1 MKKLYKKKILVVGG
15 SGFLGTNIIKKI
27 NKKKNLIIATQFK
40 NKKFYKVKNIKY
52 LRGDLR
58 NISFCR
64 KITNSIDIVFM
75 CSAVSSG
82 AKDIEK
88 NPMLHV
94 DDNIKMNLNIIKAAA
109 ENKIKKFI
117 FISSNVV
124 YPNHKKPMSESDVD
138 YSLFK
143 KYFNVGW
150 MKIFSEKLCEMY
162 KHKMKILIVRPANLY
177 GPHDKF
183 NPTKSKV
190 IPSLIKKFEEKKL
203 IKIWGDGN
211 DIKDFMYVEDF
222 VDALLLIVKKYK
234 KFTILNVGTGKSIKL
249 KKIIN
254 FLVKYY
260 NNINIA
266 FDKKKPTMVPI
277 RRININK
284 FKNLTKYKF
293 QFSIEKGLEKTIKW
307 YRENN

>member
-1 MKKLYKKKILVVGG
+1 LKKLYKKKILVVGG
-15 SGFLGTNIIKKI
+15 SGFLGTNIIKKLD
-27 NKKKNLIIATQFK
+27 KKKNLISSTKFS
-40 NKKFYKVKNIKY
+40 NKIFYKFKNIKY
-52 LRGDLR
+52 SKGDLR
-58 NISFCR
+58 DLDFCR
-64 KITNSIDIVFM
+64 KITNSMDIVFM

-88 NPMLHV
+88 TPMLHV
-94 DDNIKMNLNIIKAAA
+94 DDNVKMNLNIIKAAA

-117 FISSNVV
+117 FFSSNVV
-124 YPNHKKPMSESDVD
+124 YPNHKKPMSESDLN

-162 KHKMKILIVRPANLY
+162 KDKMTILIVRPANLY

-183 NPTKSKV
+183 DPLKSKV
-190 IPSLIKKFEEKKL
+190 IPSLIKKFEEKKI
-203 IKIWGDGN
+203 IKVWGNGD
-211 DIKDFMYVEDF
+211 DIKDFMYIEDF

-234 KFTILNVGTGKSIKL
+234 KFTIINIGTGKSIKL

-254 FLVKYY
+254 FLIKYY
-260 NNINIA
+260 SKTSII

-277 RRININK
+277 RRINIKK
-284 FKNLTKYKF
+284 FQNLTKYKLK
-293 QFSIEKGLEKTIKW
+293 FSIEKGLEKTIKW
-307 YRENN
+307 YRDNS